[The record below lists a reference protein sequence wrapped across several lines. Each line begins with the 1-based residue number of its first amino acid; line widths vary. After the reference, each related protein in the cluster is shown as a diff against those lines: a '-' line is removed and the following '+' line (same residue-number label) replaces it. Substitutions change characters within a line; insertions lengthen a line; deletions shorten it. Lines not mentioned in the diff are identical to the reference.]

1 MGDYHQYE
9 PPSLAPLQITPAM
22 MAQARA
28 AQAAQASAPPPP
40 PPPPPPLPPQPS
52 ADLDSLAAMFPDYDR
67 EVLSSVLSTSASLED
82 AIQELLEMGGGHDA
96 HGHSD
101 EELAIALFKQ
111 FAQDLEAQ
119 LGRPIP
125 PEVRDDP
132 VRYEAFVREHFE
144 RELARDGSQLSS
156 RAMQVRG
163 RRLVYRHI
171 PTIHALFALSNIP
184 ASSPNT
190 AWALVVSS
198 FIGPWQHV
206 KD

>member
-1 MGDYHQYE
+1 
-9 PPSLAPLQITPAM
+9 
-22 MAQARA
+22 
-28 AQAAQASAPPPP
+28 
-40 PPPPPPLPPQPS
+40 
-52 ADLDSLAAMFPDYDR
+52 MFPDYDR

-156 RAMQVRG
+156 RAMQMFASNHSASGSPAPMAPAQQEGFLERMRKMPSLWGKG
-163 RRLVYRHI
+163 RVGMVNVDDGAKPLLLSEYEGAGGGTSGNSRL
-171 PTIHALFALSNIP
+171 SG
-184 ASSPNT
+184 SS
-190 AWALVVSS
+190 
-198 FIGPWQHV
+198 
-206 KD
+206 DRR